1 MATWRGSVVVSYEA
15 TAEEIEVEAA
25 TEEEARSKILHEADP
40 DSWNAEKTDRYVDE
54 IEMIDEPILNE
65 DGEPEPEPE
74 DRRMRALGM
83 PELPGIAA

>member
-15 TAEEIEVEAA
+15 TVEEIEVEAT
-25 TEEEARSKILHEADP
+25 TEEEARRKMLREADP
-40 DSWNAEKTDRYVDE
+40 DTLDAEETDRYVDE

-74 DRRMRALGM
+74 DKHMRALGM

>member
-15 TAEEIEVEAA
+15 TTEEIEVEAT
-25 TEEEARSKILHEADP
+25 TEEEARRKMLREADP
-40 DSWNAEKTDRYVDE
+40 DTLDAEETDRYVDE

-74 DRRMRALGM
+74 DKRMRALGM